1 MPMRSSES
9 GQLILFL
16 QQLNLLLD
24 AGVSIERSF
33 RSIGRDS
40 TSKLFSSFSTK
51 VAGELEKGST
61 LPEILDREAKF
72 FDAFDKALIKSCW
85 QTGKLAE
92 GFSQLYDHHRK
103 KGDLSE
109 QIKAAFVYPC
119 ILAVS
124 AFASTI
130 FLFTFVVPRFET
142 IASQNEIELSL
153 ISNFVFSLANFL
165 TQYGMILGGFILIVL
180 LLILSPV
187 GLTFRQSLLLS
198 MPILGPITNST
209 EVGKWCRSLALLLR
223 HDIPIQDALRLCA
236 DLYSFNKMQER
247 GKALADQVEKG
258 VNLTD
263 AMAETG
269 LFPDAAIQLSRT
281 GGDTGNYDIML
292 DKAADFLTADNARK
306 VKSIMSLVEP
316 AVILFAG
323 CVIAL
328 IIFALI
334 SVTMSLN
341 ASFI

>member
-1 MPMRSSES
+1 MTMRSSEN

-24 AGVSIERSF
+24 AGVSLERSF

-51 VAGELEKGST
+51 VAEELEKGSS
-61 LPEILDREAKF
+61 LPEILNHEARF

-85 QTGKLAE
+85 QTGKLSE
-92 GFSQLYDHHRK
+92 GFGQLYDHHRK
-103 KGDLSE
+103 KDDLSE
-109 QIKAAFVYPC
+109 QMKTAFVYPC

-124 AFASTI
+124 AFASTV
-130 FLFTFVVPRFET
+130 FLFIFVVPRFET
-142 IASQNEIELSL
+142 IANQNEVELSL
-153 ISNFVFSLANFL
+153 ISNLVFLLSNFL
-165 TQYGMILGGFILIVL
+165 TQYGISLGGFILIVL
-180 LLILSPV
+180 SLILSPL
-187 GLTFRQSLLLS
+187 GLTIRQRLLLNI
-198 MPILGPITNST
+198 PILGPINNSA

-223 HDIPIQDALRLCA
+223 NGIPIHDALHLCA
-236 DLYSFNKMQER
+236 DLYSFDKMQEQ
-247 GKALADQVEKG
+247 GKALANQVEKG

-263 AMAETG
+263 AMAATG
-269 LFPDAAIQLSRT
+269 LFPDAAIQLSRS
-281 GGDTGNYDIML
+281 GGDTGNYDVML

-306 VKSIMSLVEP
+306 VKSMMSFIEP

-323 CVIAL
+323 CIIAL

-334 SVTMSLN
+334 SVTMSMN